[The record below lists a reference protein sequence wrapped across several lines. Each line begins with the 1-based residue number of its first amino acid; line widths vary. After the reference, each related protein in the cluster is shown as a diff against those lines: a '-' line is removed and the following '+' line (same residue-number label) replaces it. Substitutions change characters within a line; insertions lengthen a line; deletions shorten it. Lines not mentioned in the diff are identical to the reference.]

1 TPRRVVLLAGL
12 SNPAIRKVS
21 HHLLRK
27 LIRGYGKVKPPASS
41 YVGRAFPIFLGKYQC
56 AEKWS
61 KLYHQASIVVP
72 QVTGRCG

>member
-1 TPRRVVLLAGL
+1 MRVYLL
-12 SNPAIRKVS
+12 PQ

-41 YVGRAFPIFLGKYQC
+41 YVGRAFPIFLGEYQR

-72 QVTGRCG
+72 QGMYDEVIG

>member
-1 TPRRVVLLAGL
+1 MCVYLP
-12 SNPAIRKVS
+12 PP

-27 LIRGYGKVKPPASS
+27 LIQGYGKVKPPASS

-61 KLYHQASIVVP
+61 KLYHQVSIVVP
-72 QVTGRCG
+72 QGMYDETIR